1 MSSPTTPDPV
11 SGGNSVAATASPSK
25 NRRSFLLGL
34 LGVTVLVGL
43 IVWGAWYLVEGRW
56 HESTDDAYVGG
67 NVVPITPR
75 IAGTVVSIEAD
86 DGDLVHAGDVL
97 VRLDPSDTAITLER
111 AKASLASEVRKV
123 RGLYFSVNGARADVA
138 MYRTAVNKARA
149 DYDRRV
155 TLAKAGAISLEE
167 VEHARETLT
176 SAESALV
183 AAQQRYRIRNS
194 LVDATVVASHPDVR
208 VASERL
214 RAAFLDHMRSTLLAP
229 VDGYVAKRLVQV
241 GQRVQPGAAL
251 MAVVP
256 LHEAWVDANFK
267 ETQLRRMRIGQPVAI
282 ESDLYGGTVTYTGRI
297 RQLGVGT
304 GSAFSLL
311 PAQNATGNWIKIVQ
325 RVPVRVAFD
334 DPQQLRDHP
343 LRLGMSVTAAVE
355 LHDQD
360 GQTLAQESPK
370 QAAYSTSI
378 YQRQLAKA
386 DAVIAQIVRDNTTG
400 TK

>member
-1 MSSPTTPDPV
+1 
-11 SGGNSVAATASPSK
+11 
-25 NRRSFLLGL
+25 LGL

-43 IVWGAWYLVEGRW
+43 IGWAAWYVVEGRW

-67 NVVPITPR
+67 NVVPINPR

-97 VRLDPSDTAITLER
+97 VRLDPSDTAIALEG
-111 AKASLASEVRKV
+111 AKANLASEVRKV

-138 MYRTAVNKARA
+138 VYRTAVAKARA
-149 DYDRRV
+149 DHDRRV
-155 TLAKAGAISLEE
+155 KLAKAGAISLEE

-194 LVDATVVASHPDVR
+194 LVEATVVASHPDVR

-214 RAAFLDHMRSTLLAP
+214 RASFLDHVRSNLLAP
-229 VDGYVAKRLVQV
+229 VDGYVAKRRVQV
-241 GQRVQPGAAL
+241 GQGVRPGADL
-251 MAVVP
+251 MAIVP
-256 LHEAWVDANFK
+256 LREAWVDANFK
-267 ETQLRRMRIGQPVAI
+267 ETQLRRMRIGQPVTI

-325 RVPVRVAFD
+325 RVPVRVVFD

-360 GQTLAQESPK
+360 GQILAQEPPT

-378 YQRQLAKA
+378 YQRQLAEA
-386 DAVIAQIVRDNTTG
+386 DAVIARIVRDNTAG

>member
-1 MSSPTTPDPV
+1 MSSPATSDPV
-11 SGGNSVAATASPSK
+11 PGGSSAAATAPPST
-25 NRRSFLLGL
+25 NRRSLLLGL

-43 IVWGAWYLVEGRW
+43 IAWGAWYLAEGRW

-97 VRLDPSDTAITLER
+97 VRLDPSDTAIALER
-111 AKASLASEVRKV
+111 AKAILASEVRKV
-123 RGLYFSVNGARADVA
+123 RGLYFSVNGARAEAAV
-138 MYRTAVNKARA
+138 YRTAVDKARA

-176 SAESALV
+176 SAESALM
-183 AAQQRYRIRNS
+183 AARQRYRIRNS
-194 LVDATVVASHPDVR
+194 LVDATVMASHPDVR

-214 RAAFLDHMRSTLLAP
+214 RAAFLEHVRSSLVAP

-251 MAVVP
+251 MTVVP

-267 ETQLRRMRIGQPVAI
+267 ETQLRGMRIGQPVAI

-334 DPQQLRDHP
+334 EPQQLRDHP
-343 LRLGMSVTAAVE
+343 LRLGMSVTAVVE

-360 GQTLAQESPK
+360 GQTLAQEPPT

-378 YQRQLAKA
+378 YQQQLARA